1 MTHLPY
7 IAGAYA
13 AALLIGGILALRAAT
28 RLARARRRLA
38 AVDPR
43 RSDGTRSR
51 NGTRA

>member
-1 MTHLPY
+1 VIHLPY

-13 AALLIGGILALRAAT
+13 AALLIGGILALGAAT

-43 RSDGTRSR
+43 SR